1 MRLEVI
7 KPVLWALVVTALLGA
22 AIVVGS
28 RNLSRF
34 DAALVAYTFASL
46 FAAFG
51 LTYRYAMWL
60 QRPPT
65 ALYWRRGWEAF
76 FKPHYRKQ
84 HALTWFKRVAADFAL
99 NRFIWLRG
107 KYRWV
112 AHFLIMWGCVI
123 AAAIT
128 FPLVF
133 GWLMFESVP
142 GALDRYRIYVF
153 GFPTIAFKVESVFG
167 FLTFHGLVWAALLVI
182 PGVMI
187 AMHRRMR
194 DEGAASF
201 QFFREDILPLV
212 LLFAVSITGLLLVV
226 SYTWLRGYGY
236 EFMSI
241 THAATVIV
249 TLLWLPF
256 GKFFHIFQ
264 RPAQVGVSFY
274 KDVARAEE
282 PAKCRRCGHAFSS
295 RMHVEDLIKV
305 ERQLGYRYEAADGQ
319 VEHYQ
324 WICPRCRR
332 ALLALAQGRLRFAR
346 PSKIEGVVLPAAMPV
361 PVNPGLGEGPLDI
374 EDRENFHP

>member
-1 MRLEVI
+1 MR
-7 KPVLWALVVTALLGA
+7 
-22 AIVVGS
+22 
-28 RNLSRF
+28 RCR
-34 DAALVAYTFASL
+34 
-46 FAAFG
+46 
-51 LTYRYAMWL
+51 
-60 QRPPT
+60 
-65 ALYWRRGWEAF
+65 
-76 FKPHYRKQ
+76 
-84 HALTWFKRVAADFAL
+84 
-99 NRFIWLRG
+99 
-107 KYRWV
+107 
-112 AHFLIMWGCVI
+112 
-123 AAAIT
+123 
-128 FPLVF
+128 
-133 GWLMFESVP
+133 
-142 GALDRYRIYVF
+142 
-153 GFPTIAFKVESVFG
+153 SVFG
-167 FLTFHGLVWAALLVI
+167 FLLFHGLVWAAFLVI

-194 DEGAASF
+194 DEGTASF

-305 ERQLGYRYEAADGQ
+305 ERELGYRYETADGQ
-319 VEHYQ
+319 IEHYQ

-332 ALLALAQGRLRFAR
+332 ALLALAQGRLRFPH
-346 PSKIEGVVLPAAMPV
+346 PSRIEGVVLPAAMPV